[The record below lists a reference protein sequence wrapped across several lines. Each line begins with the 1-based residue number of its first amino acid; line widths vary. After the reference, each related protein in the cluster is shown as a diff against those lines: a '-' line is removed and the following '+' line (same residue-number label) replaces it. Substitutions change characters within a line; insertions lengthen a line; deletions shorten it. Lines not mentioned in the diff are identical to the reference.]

1 MDRLI
6 KRAIELVEPHFP
18 SRGKINE
25 DEVRAFKLKPSQEV
39 VELVAEDFPEAKRE
53 IALEALNK
61 PR

>member
-1 MDRLI
+1 M
-6 KRAIELVEPHFP
+6 KRIQKATVKQPHL
-18 SRGKINE
+18 
-25 DEVRAFKLKPSQEV
+25 RAFKLKPSQEV